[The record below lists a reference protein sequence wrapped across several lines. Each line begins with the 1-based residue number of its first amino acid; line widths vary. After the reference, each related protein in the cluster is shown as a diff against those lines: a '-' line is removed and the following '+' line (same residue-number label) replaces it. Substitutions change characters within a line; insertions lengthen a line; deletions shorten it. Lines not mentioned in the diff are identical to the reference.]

1 MKQYQGLIKHFL
13 LLTAPFFTSCILATP
28 SQAATFALSQ
38 GNFNF
43 TDFSQEPSNVS
54 TEAIANTEVF
64 VAKKGNGTA
73 QAEAN
78 AVASFVI
85 SPPAASNSSLSTA
98 MGENRN
104 YLALADSQ
112 ATVVGN
118 FDVNANTPF
127 SFNFTGDFKLQAS
140 IENTRSESAKA
151 GGDISFL
158 LVDTASNS
166 VLDFFS
172 LKGDVVTPGDEDFVA
187 IEKSDNVVLGTLAK
201 DFSFSGNQEFAQ
213 ASFQGS
219 FNRFFTDAK
228 TISLIEV
235 KQNRVEVKAVPE
247 SSTNLTALVGVGVVG
262 VALGRRKVQ
271 PQYS

>member
-1 MKQYQGLIKHFL
+1 MKQYQGLIKNFL

-85 SPPAASNSSLSTA
+85 PTTASNSSLSTA

-104 YLALADSQ
+104 YLALADSE

-127 SFNFTGDFKLQAS
+127 SFNFTGDFNLQAS
-140 IENTRSESAKA
+140 IDNTRSESAKA
-151 GGDISFL
+151 GGNIFFL
-158 LVDTASNS
+158 LVDTATSR

-172 LKGDVVTPGDEDFVA
+172 LMGDVVTPGDEDFVA
-187 IEKSDNVVLGTLAK
+187 IEKSDNVVLDVAK

-219 FNRFFTDAK
+219 LNRFFTDAK

-247 SSTNLTALVGVGVVG
+247 SSTNLAALVGVGVVG
-262 VALGRRKVQ
+262 VALGKRKIQ